1 MKNTEKQLFIAQQ
14 LLLFVLLGSGKLSK
28 RLPIR
33 FFMSKE
39 LEISLALFTKQI
51 SDIQ

>member
-14 LLLFVLLGSGKLSK
+14 LLLFVLLGSGNLSK

-33 FFMSKE
+33 FIMSKE
-39 LEISLALFTKQI
+39 PEISLALFTKQI
-51 SDIQ
+51 SAIQ

>member
-1 MKNTEKQLFIAQQ
+1 MKNTEKQLFISQQ
-14 LLLFVLLGSGKLSK
+14 LLLFVLPRSGN
-28 RLPIR
+28 LPKT
-33 FFMSKE
+33 FADPLFMSKD

>member
-14 LLLFVLLGSGKLSK
+14 LLLFVFRDLEICRK

-33 FFMSKE
+33 FFMSKD